1 MRLTNVE
8 RDLLKAFPDETL
20 QPGARLSNEQ
30 IGILNG
36 IICRLKYGRNY
47 PKGN

>member
-8 RDLLKAFPDETL
+8 RDLLKSFPDETL
-20 QPGARLSNEQ
+20 HPGARLTMEQ
-30 IGILNG
+30 AAILNG
-36 IICRLKYGRNY
+36 VICRLKYGRNY